1 MNRWEKEVLAS
12 WLKDEKTALKA
23 VEGHYTAALAEIKKK
38 IILMEGQD
46 GEMAQSQIYQL
57 QYQKSLQAQ
66 INAILKKLHSDE
78 YQTIQAFLEG
88 CYTSGFLGT
97 MYSVAGQG
105 IPLLLPMDPAA
116 VVRAVITDSKL
127 SEDLYES
134 LGVDIN
140 NLKRVIRSEISRGI
154 AANLPIDEI
163 TRNISMRTGTPL
175 AHAKTIARTESHR
188 IQEAATEDARQAVKK
203 RGCNVIKQWDSTLD
217 GDTRPTHQRLDG
229 QIVETDEPFEMDGKK
244 AMFPGD
250 FGDPAEDCNCRC
262 HALTRA
268 KAAMTERELETL
280 RERAAFF
287 GIDKTDGFE
296 DFKQKYLKSVNTP
309 IEFTEGNDA
318 NIYFGQKPSMA
329 LRRSNRDEYDRQR
342 ETYRSSMYGSW
353 YDGLSDIEISSIGAY
368 SGDDYAGINGLLRGQ
383 MTEKMVARWNVGSQ
397 YTLQDKIASITD
409 AIGKFDLREPI
420 RVYRTCEEDVFES
433 LKRQIGSIFVDD
445 GFTSTSILSAKVA
458 SGNVRMIIDVP
469 AGKGIGAWINPLS
482 GSADEEW
489 EFLLQRGTKF
499 RIDGIDTV
507 DGETCIRMT
516 VIGNDM
522 KDWRFASREE
532 VEALWKRRGMWDKDS
547 ESQI

>member
-1 MNRWEKEVLAS
+1 MNRWDKEVLAS
-12 WLKDEKTALKA
+12 WLRDEKTALKA

-66 INAILKKLHSDE
+66 ISAILEKLHSDE

-127 SEDLYES
+127 SKDLYDA

-140 NLKRVIRSEISRGI
+140 QLKRVIRSEISRGI

-163 TRNISMRTGTPL
+163 SRNISLRTGTPL

-229 QIVETDEPFEMDGKK
+229 QIRETDEPFEMDGKK

-287 GIDKTDGFE
+287 GLDKSKNFGEFRE
-296 DFKQKYLKSVNTP
+296 KYLKTVAKIGKDGIIKLDNVAVRAWYLERVSKIIAGIDRNLP
-309 IEFTEGNDA
+309 IEEQARQAFEARNQLRTEA
-318 NIYFGQKPSMA
+318 REMMA
-329 LRRSNRDEYDRQR
+329 DESTRAKLDKERPNKTFEELIESKMKRKGMTREEAIRDIL
-342 ETYRSSMYGSW
+342 ET
-353 YDGLSDIEISSIGAY
+353 ATKT
-368 SGDDYAGINGLLRGQ
+368 N
-383 MTEKMVARWNVGSQ
+383 
-397 YTLQDKIASITD
+397 
-409 AIGKFDLREPI
+409 
-420 RVYRTCEEDVFES
+420 EDVNKE
-433 LKRQIGSIFVDD
+433 LGLGGD
-445 GFTSTSILSAKVA
+445 
-458 SGNVRMIIDVP
+458 
-469 AGKGIGAWINPLS
+469 
-482 GSADEEW
+482 
-489 EFLLQRGTKF
+489 
-499 RIDGIDTV
+499 
-507 DGETCIRMT
+507 
-516 VIGNDM
+516 
-522 KDWRFASREE
+522 
-532 VEALWKRRGMWDKDS
+532 
-547 ESQI
+547 